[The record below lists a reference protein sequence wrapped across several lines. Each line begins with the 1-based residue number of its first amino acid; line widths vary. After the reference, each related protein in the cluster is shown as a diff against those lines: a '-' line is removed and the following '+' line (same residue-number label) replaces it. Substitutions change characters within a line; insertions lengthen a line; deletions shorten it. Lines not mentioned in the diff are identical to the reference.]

1 MSITYT
7 PTRKSYY
14 QKHKKEIKKQRKLNY
29 QKNLLQERATSLD
42 RHYKNQK
49 RNNSTSLVHYHT
61 NDKKLNKIRQN
72 RRSKRQPKVK
82 CMMCKN
88 KFHTKKNPD
97 APLSK
102 NKPQCPKCGDRIIIF
117 ID

>member
-1 MSITYT
+1 LNTYT
-7 PTRKSYY
+7 TTRKSYY
-14 QKHKKEIKKQRKLNY
+14 QKNKEKIKKQRKLNY
-29 QKNLLQERATSLD
+29 QKNILQERATSLD
-42 RHYKNQK
+42 RHHKNQK
-49 RNNSTSLVHYHT
+49 RNNSTSLVHYYS

-72 RRSKRQPKVK
+72 RRNPKRQPNVK

-88 KFHTKKNPD
+88 KFHTKKNPY

-102 NKPQCPKCGDRIIIF
+102 NKPQCPECGDRIIVF